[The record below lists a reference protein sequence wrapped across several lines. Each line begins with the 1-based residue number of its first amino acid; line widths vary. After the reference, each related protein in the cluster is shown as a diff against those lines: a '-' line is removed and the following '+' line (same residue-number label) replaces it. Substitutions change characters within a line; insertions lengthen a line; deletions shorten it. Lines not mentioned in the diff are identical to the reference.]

1 VVGRGSGASVQRSQ
15 GNSLCP
21 ICGVLVRQVAEPL
34 GPARNYIAGPFAIL
48 TVALKANT
56 LHEQASPLRGCNSD
70 LAQYSN
76 TQSLR
81 AAGDENENEAPHQH
95 AAL

>member
-1 VVGRGSGASVQRSQ
+1 
-15 GNSLCP
+15 
-21 ICGVLVRQVAEPL
+21 LVRHVAEPL
-34 GPARNYIAGPFAIL
+34 GPARNYIAGPFAIR

-56 LHEQASPLRGCNSD
+56 LHEQAYPLRGCNSD

-81 AAGDENENEAPHQH
+81 AAGFEDEDEDDDENEAPHQH